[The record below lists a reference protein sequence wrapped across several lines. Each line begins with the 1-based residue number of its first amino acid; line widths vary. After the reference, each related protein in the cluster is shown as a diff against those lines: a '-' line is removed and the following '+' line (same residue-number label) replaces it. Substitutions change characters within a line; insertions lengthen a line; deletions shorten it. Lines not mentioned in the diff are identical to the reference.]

1 MAEDSSPEDKVF
13 DPSPQR
19 VEEYRRQGRVAQSKD
34 VGSAAQLLM
43 ALLAFSMLGGAA
55 IGGLLEGTRWA
66 IEHAAGTDHTPP
78 TILDTFAAMFKTM
91 GPPVLQICLLMAVAA
106 SAAGFAQ
113 TGFNW
118 APEALGFKLD
128 RINPIQRLTDTL
140 SPKKFASRAGLATAK
155 LTMAGLVIGAIFMAD
170 LGEMTAL
177 AAASLATS
185 EAFLRSNLWAMLVA
199 TTLVLT
205 ILAVVDYTYQR
216 NQYMQQLKMTRE
228 EFIRDMEQA
237 EGKPAYK
244 QRRRQMHREL
254 SLNRIMNEVP
264 LADVIVT
271 NPTHFS
277 IALRYQPGKDKA
289 PRVTARGADDL
300 ALHIRHLARRHG
312 VPIVEQRALA
322 RTLWRRCKVGQP
334 VPDAQF
340 QEVARILAR
349 VYKTKIARTPRPAR
363 P

>member
-1 MAEDSSPEDKVF
+1 MADDSSSPEDKVF

-19 VEEYRRQGRVAQSKD
+19 VEEYRRQGRVAQSRD

-43 ALLAFSMLGGAA
+43 ALLAFSLLGGAA

-66 IEHAAGTDHTPP
+66 IEHSAGTDGAPP
-78 TILDTFAAMFKTM
+78 TIADTFAAMFHIM
-91 GPPVLQICLLMAVAA
+91 GPPVLQISLLMAVAA
-106 SAAGFAQ
+106 IAAGFAQ

-118 APEALGFKLD
+118 APEAIGFKLD
-128 RINPIQRLTDTL
+128 RINPMQRLADTL

-155 LTMAGLVIGAIFMAD
+155 LTMAGLVIGGIFLAD
-170 LGEMTAL
+170 LREMTAL

-185 EAFLRSNLWAMLVA
+185 EAFLRDNLWAMLFA

-205 ILAVVDYTYQR
+205 VLAIVDYTYQR
-216 NQYMQQLKMTRE
+216 SQYMQQLKMTRE

-254 SLNRIMNEVP
+254 SLNRIMKEVP

-300 ALHIRHLARRHG
+300 ALHIRRLARRHG
-312 VPIVEQRALA
+312 VPIVEQRSLA

-334 VPDAQF
+334 VPDAHF

-349 VYKTKIARTPRPAR
+349 VYKAKIARRPTR
-363 P
+363 R